1 MHRRSFLGHAFTA
14 GVLAAFPH
22 AARARPRP
30 RVGMR
35 IQRIVVQSAL
45 GRRLTPV
52 APNAYAAYRGF
63 EVKEPVLRIS
73 SGNGLEGICH
83 NPVKPELL
91 KKLIGLDAFALF
103 DWSGDVITGPA
114 AAHKEL
120 LWELRGADIA
130 LFDLLG
136 RALRRPVAA
145 LLGKQLRR
153 EVKV

>member
-1 MHRRSFLGHAFTA
+1 MHRRTFLGRTFAA
-14 GVLAAFPH
+14 GVVAAFPYT
-22 AARARPRP
+22 ARARPSRP
-30 RVGMR
+30 AELR
-35 IQRIVVQSAL
+35 IQRIVVQNAL

-91 KKLIGLDAFALF
+91 RKLIGLDAFALF
-103 DWSGDVITGPA
+103 EWSGDLITGPA
-114 AAHKEL
+114 AAHREL